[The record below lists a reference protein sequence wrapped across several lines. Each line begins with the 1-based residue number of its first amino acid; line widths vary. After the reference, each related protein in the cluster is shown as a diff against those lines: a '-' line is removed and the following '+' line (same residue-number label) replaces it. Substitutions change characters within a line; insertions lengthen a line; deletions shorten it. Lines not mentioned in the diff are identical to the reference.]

1 MALYNIINIGDFGTL
16 AIVTGVGFLLT
27 SILGI
32 AITFN
37 LFGPICP
44 EHSLPEM
51 CGCDCDLKEEDISR
65 ENRPISWSYQYG
77 YKSTVSKIK

>member
-1 MALYNIINIGDFGTL
+1 MALYNIINIDEFGNL
-16 AIVTGVGFLLT
+16 AIVTCVGFLLT

-32 AITFN
+32 TIIIH
-37 LFGPICP
+37 LFGPMCP

-65 ENRPISWSYQYG
+65 ENRPISWSSYD
-77 YKSTVSKIK
+77 S